1 MSEAQESTVQSG
13 KKFWQSKTFW
23 VNILSAIGIAIQSK
37 TGFVVDPAVQAIGL
51 TVINGALRAVTKEP
65 VSWS

>member
-1 MSEAQESTVQSG
+1 MNEA

-23 VNILSAIGIAIQSK
+23 VNILSALGIAVQSK
-37 TGFVVDPAVQAIGL
+37 TGFIIDPATQAIGL

-65 VSWS
+65 VSW

>member
-1 MSEAQESTVQSG
+1 MNEA

-23 VNILSAIGIAIQSK
+23 VNILSAVGIAVQSK
-37 TGFVVDPAVQAIGL
+37 TGFIVDPAVQAIGL

-65 VSWS
+65 VSW